1 MLEAGG
7 TSDLITSQVTE
18 TSLVTHTV
26 PTALFWLHKSW
37 GNHVEEPL
45 LAFNIPPRSPAQDA
59 CHRHFLGQAGG
70 HNLSPFSSPQLAKSH
85 RSTYRV

>member
-1 MLEAGG
+1 MLEGGG
-7 TSDLITSQVTE
+7 TSDLNTSQVTE

-37 GNHVEEPL
+37 GNHAEEPLGDAVTAL

-59 CHRHFLGQAGG
+59 CHRHF
-70 HNLSPFSSPQLAKSH
+70 
-85 RSTYRV
+85 